1 MCGVVGVVSP
11 GQQAADLAALGL
23 FALQHRGQESAGV
36 AVSDGEG
43 VMVYKDLGM
52 VATVLDERRLPSLRG
67 EAAIAHCRYSTTG
80 STRWENSQ
88 PAFRLGPRRTVAMGH
103 NGNLVNTRELIG
115 QLDGGR
121 RRLQG
126 TTDTEL
132 LTALLADTPGED
144 LPDALLRLLP
154 QVRGAYALVV
164 MDERLVI
171 GLRDPFG
178 FRPLVLGRLPAAP
191 AAVHPDEPAEAL
203 ADTPRLWPAEPQAA
217 DADAPASG
225 GWVLASETAALDLL
239 GAEVV
244 RDVEPGEMVVLE
256 AGRPPRSIRFA
267 EGHEHLCVFELI
279 YFARPDSYMLGRNLY
294 EARRRMGEALA
305 REAPAEADIVIPV
318 PDTGAPAAAGYAEAS
333 GIPYR
338 EGMVKNRYAGRTFIQ
353 PSQHQRQRGVDMKL
367 SALREQIRG
376 RRLVVVD
383 DSIVRGTTTRQIV
396 GLLRRAGAAEVHLRI
411 SAPPI
416 YHPCFYGIDTSIE
429 TELIASRLDLDGI
442 RRHVGADSLSYLSIG
457 GVLGALDLPYERF
470 CFACFDG
477 RYPEPVP
484 YDVAA
489 HKFILEDDGQAA
501 AAGGPVGAA
510 R

>member
-36 AVSDGEG
+36 AVSDGEAI
-43 VMVYKDLGM
+43 MVYKDLGL

-80 STRWENSQ
+80 STLWENSQ
-88 PAFRLGPRRTVAMGH
+88 PAFRQGPTRAVAVGH
-103 NGNLVNTRELIG
+103 NGNLVNTR
-115 QLDGGR
+115 QLVERLPGGR
-121 RRLQG
+121 SRLQG
-126 TTDTEL
+126 TTDTEV
-132 LTALLADTPGED
+132 LTALLAAAPEAD
-144 LPDALLRLLP
+144 LVDALLGLLP
-154 QVRGAYALVV
+154 IVRGAYALVV
-164 MDERLVI
+164 MDERRVI

-178 FRPLVLGRLPAAP
+178 FRPLTLGRLAG
-191 AAVHPDEPAEAL
+191 E
-203 ADTPRLWPAEPQAA
+203 
-217 DADAPASG
+217 G
-225 GWVLASETAALDLL
+225 GWILASETAALDLL

-256 AGRPPRSIRFA
+256 AGAPPRSIRFA
-267 EGHEHLCVFELI
+267 PGSERLCVFELI
-279 YFARPDSYMLGRNLY
+279 YFARPDSYLLGRNLY
-294 EARRRMGEALA
+294 EARRRMGVALA
-305 REAPAEADIVIPV
+305 REAPAEADVVIPV

-333 GIPYR
+333 GLPYR

-353 PSQHQRQRGVDMKL
+353 PSQHQRQRGVDVKL
-367 SALREQIRG
+367 AALREQVRG

-396 GLLRRAGAAEVHLRI
+396 ALLRRAGAAEVHLRI

-429 TELIASRLDLDGI
+429 AELIAARLDLEGV
-442 RRHVGADSLSYLSIG
+442 RRHVGADSLAYLSIE
-457 GVLGALDLPYERF
+457 GVLAALELPYDRF

-477 RYPEPVP
+477 HYPEPVP
-484 YDVAA
+484 YDAVA
-489 HKFILEDDGQAA
+489 HKFILEEADPQAEVIPA
-501 AAGGPVGAA
+501 LAGG
-510 R
+510 